1 MHGNGDGALCAVG
14 YVIGVPGDALRDV
27 GVDATSSEECARV
40 LDVCVR
46 RADEENEAEN
56 SGRGGL
62 AVSLE
67 HGRWRG
73 DKEGRGWE

>member
-1 MHGNGDGALCAVG
+1 LHGNGDGALCAVG
-14 YVIGVPGDALRDV
+14 YIIGVPGDALRDV
-27 GVDATSSEECARV
+27 GVDAASREECARV

-62 AVSLE
+62 AVILE

>member
-1 MHGNGDGALCAVG
+1 MHGNGDGALRAVG
-14 YVIGVPGDALRDV
+14 YIIGVPGDALRDV
-27 GVDATSSEECARV
+27 GVDAASREECARV
-40 LDVCVR
+40 LYVCVR
-46 RADEENEAEN
+46 RANEENEAEN

-73 DKEGRGWE
+73 DEVGGWE